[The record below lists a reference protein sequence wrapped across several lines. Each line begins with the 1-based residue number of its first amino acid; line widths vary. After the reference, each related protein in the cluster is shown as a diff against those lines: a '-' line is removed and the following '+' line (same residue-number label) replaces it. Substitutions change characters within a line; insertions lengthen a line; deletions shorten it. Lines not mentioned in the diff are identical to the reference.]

1 MTIQCIVSSVVM
13 YRQLDRLDEAIP
25 FFFYQAAIG
34 SSNLLTADH
43 ILTSEMVSAFLS
55 LTEDKVSSAKTD
67 TMIKRGECLQLAV
80 ECCKIHD
87 GPESEK
93 HKAALRQLNDHYRIL
108 DEQQ

>member
-1 MTIQCIVSSVVM
+1 M

-43 ILTSEMVSAFLS
+43 ILTSEMVSVFLS